1 MKDYLNITQLAKLRN
16 VTTETLRHYD
26 RIGLLKP
33 DYVDEFTGYRYYS
46 TNQIELF
53 DTIIDLRNLGVPLK
67 DIAVYMESRNVA
79 NTHELLKMKE
89 DELKRMISEHQ
100 KQLKQIQ
107 TKIHYLEQIQE
118 MDFESEKKWK
128 IEQRGSRYVV
138 VSKADE
144 ESIMDFF
151 YEFTKLRAN
160 MESEYTI
167 FGTNLSGSVILKN
180 SFKNQTAQRLVR
192 YPSIPLELCKSKLV
206 YGQVMEIPKGSY
218 LVCYGR
224 GLFQVGNP
232 ILDQIKVYLEHHKL
246 QLAGNLYERDML
258 DLSLTNDENEL
269 AYSVEIPVVE
279 KSG

>member
-192 YPSIPLELCKSKLV
+192 YPSIPLELCKPKLV

>member
-46 TNQIELF
+46 MNQIELF

-67 DIAVYMESRNVA
+67 DIAIYMESRNVA
-79 NTHELLKMKE
+79 NTYELLKMKE
-89 DELKRMISEHQ
+89 DDLKRTIAEQ
-100 KQLKQIQ
+100 QRQLEQIQ
-107 TKIHYLEQIQE
+107 TKIRYLDQIQE

-128 IEQRGSRYVV
+128 IEQRESRYVV

-144 ESIMDFF
+144 ESIIDFF

-160 MESEYTI
+160 MKSEYTI

-180 SFKNQTAQRLVR
+180 SFENHEIPRLSR
-192 YPSIPLELCKSKLV
+192 YPAIPLELCKPELV
-206 YGQVMEIPKGSY
+206 YGQIMEIPKGSY
-218 LVCYGR
+218 LICYGR
-224 GLFQVGNP
+224 GLF
-232 ILDQIKVYLEHHKL
+232 K
-246 QLAGNLYERDML
+246 
-258 DLSLTNDENEL
+258 
-269 AYSVEIPVVE
+269 
-279 KSG
+279 

>member
-192 YPSIPLELCKSKLV
+192 YPSIPLELCKPKLV

-279 KSG
+279 KLG

>member
-1 MKDYLNITQLAKLRN
+1 MRDYLNITQLAKLRN

-46 TNQIELF
+46 MNQIELF

-67 DIAVYMESRNVA
+67 DIAIYMESRNVA
-79 NTHELLKMKE
+79 NTYELLKMKE
-89 DELKRMISEHQ
+89 DDLKRTIAEQ
-100 KQLKQIQ
+100 KKQLDQIQ
-107 TKIHYLEQIQE
+107 IKIRYLDQIQE

-128 IEQRGSRYVV
+128 IEQRKSRHVV

-144 ESIMDFF
+144 DSIIDFF

-160 MESEYTI
+160 MKSEYTI
-167 FGTNLSGSVILKN
+167 FGTNLSGSVILKE
-180 SFKNQTAQRLVR
+180 SFENHETPRLSR
-192 YPSIPLELCKSKLV
+192 YPAIPLELCKPELV
-206 YGQVMEIPKGSY
+206 YGQIMEIPKGSY
-218 LVCYGR
+218 LICYGR
-224 GLFQVGNP
+224 GLFQIGNP
-232 ILDQIKVYLEHHKL
+232 ILDQIKDYLEHHKL